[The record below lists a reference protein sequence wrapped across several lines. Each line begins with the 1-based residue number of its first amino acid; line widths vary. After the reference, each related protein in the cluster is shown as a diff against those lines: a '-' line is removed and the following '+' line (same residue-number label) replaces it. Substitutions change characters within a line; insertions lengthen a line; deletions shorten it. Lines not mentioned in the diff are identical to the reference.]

1 MCRRKLCRHVFML
14 PTQNSSLACTTKMKP
29 RGNKIVFLCM
39 TSSGSNWNK
48 RWRKSIGLHGK
59 NQEWFLG
66 ERNPVSTVKTYFLLI
81 DQVLCFMLDGKWF
94 MHHSVCHSETPKSV
108 YQQQGI
114 ILRIFWGLLHASW
127 GSCGYVINNALPKN
141 WSQDS
146 VRCSSKWFNGLYH
159 GNRASQMSPAPTIL
173 FLILE
178 ALLGRLVT
186 SCRR

>member
-39 TSSGSNWNK
+39 TSSGSNWNN

-66 ERNPVSTVKTYFLLI
+66 ERNPVSTIKTYFLLI

-94 MHHSVCHSETPKSV
+94 MHHSVCHSETPNQCTSNRV
-108 YQQQGI
+108 SFCVFSGVSYM
-114 ILRIFWGLLHASW
+114 LHGGAV
-127 GSCGYVINNALPKN
+127 G
-141 WSQDS
+141 
-146 VRCSSKWFNGLYH
+146 
-159 GNRASQMSPAPTIL
+159 MSLTML
-173 FLILE
+173 FLKTE
-178 ALLGRLVT
+178 VKT
-186 SCRR
+186 P